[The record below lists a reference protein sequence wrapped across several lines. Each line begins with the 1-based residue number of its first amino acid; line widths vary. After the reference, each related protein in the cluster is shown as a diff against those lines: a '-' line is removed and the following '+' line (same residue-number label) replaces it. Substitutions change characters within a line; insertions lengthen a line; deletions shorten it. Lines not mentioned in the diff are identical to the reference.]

1 MNHQKLSVKKRLLIV
16 DDDHSLRQMLGW
28 AFEDLGYAV
37 WTAGDCLEA
46 AATIRTTEFDYAL
59 VDHHLPDGDGKTLS
73 MRLKN
78 LLPTVKIMLMSA
90 DHSVT
95 PPELSED
102 EESIAFMAKP
112 LRPAQIDRW
121 FSAAAA

>member
-1 MNHQKLSVKKRLLIV
+1 MSRPEAIMKKRLLIV
-16 DDDHSLRQMLGW
+16 DDDQSLRQMLGW

-46 AATIRTTEFDYAL
+46 AATVRNTEFDYAL

-73 MRLKN
+73 LRLKN
-78 LLPTVKIMLMSA
+78 VLPTVKIMLMSA
-90 DHSVT
+90 DHSIQ
-95 PPELSED
+95 PPWSHD
-102 EESIAFMAKP
+102 AKHAIGFMAKP

-121 FSAAAA
+121 FSKAN